1 MVGDS
6 WTHKIARV
14 CILPLVNTPVTPNH
28 LTGVRLASGLAACA
42 AFAVGTREWDI
53 WGGWLW
59 LFSAF
64 LDRADGELA
73 RVSGKTSPWGHKFD
87 MITDTLVT
95 SLFFLGAGIGL
106 RVTELGH
113 WAIVAGV
120 MATLERQ
127 GLPRHLGLR
136 FRRHPLSV
144 CAGDV
149 AGLAVALR
157 RRRRRRRAG
166 LRAAYVVETPA
177 QTAPS
182 CVGRRLTDWPSDRY
196 KSLYVICSA
205 LEYLS
210 KSLGVTAS
218 SVRFARSQ
226 QMRRALRG
234 MDHPVKDR
242 LVDDN
247 IVSADRLAVVLS
259 TAVDGIM
266 IINAEGLVEVY
277 NPACAKLFG
286 YDAGEVIGRN
296 VKMLMPAP
304 YREEHDGYMR
314 NYLETGHRKII
325 GIGRAVTGRRKDG
338 STFPMELSVGEA
350 QQDGRTV
357 FIGIIRDITERH
369 RQQAEIQ
376 LAKEAAEAASAA
388 KTKFLAIMSHELRTP
403 LNAIIGFS
411 QVLDQGIGGSLSTT
425 QKDYLK
431 DIRVAGEQL
440 LSLVNDLLDL
450 SKIEAGKYELAIER
464 LSVATVVADIASLLS
479 GQAKERGIALVV
491 AETDAGL
498 EVDADPRALRQML
511 LNLLSNA
518 LKFTPAGGRV
528 TASAKQVDDRIEIAV
543 ADNGIGI
550 SPEDI
555 DRITEPFHQID
566 NVMTRKHDGTGL
578 GLSIVNGL
586 IGEHGGTIEIRSE
599 PGRGTTATLVFPL
612 FFKPSK

>member
-1 MVGDS
+1 
-6 WTHKIARV
+6 
-14 CILPLVNTPVTPNH
+14 
-28 LTGVRLASGLAACA
+28 
-42 AFAVGTREWDI
+42 
-53 WGGWLW
+53 
-59 LFSAF
+59 
-64 LDRADGELA
+64 
-73 RVSGKTSPWGHKFD
+73 
-87 MITDTLVT
+87 
-95 SLFFLGAGIGL
+95 
-106 RVTELGH
+106 
-113 WAIVAGV
+113 
-120 MATLERQ
+120 
-127 GLPRHLGLR
+127 
-136 FRRHPLSV
+136 
-144 CAGDV
+144 
-149 AGLAVALR
+149 
-157 RRRRRRRAG
+157 
-166 LRAAYVVETPA
+166 
-177 QTAPS
+177 
-182 CVGRRLTDWPSDRY
+182 
-196 KSLYVICSA
+196 
-205 LEYLS
+205 
-210 KSLGVTAS
+210 
-218 SVRFARSQ
+218 
-226 QMRRALRG
+226 

-479 GQAKERGIALVV
+479 GQAKERGTALVV